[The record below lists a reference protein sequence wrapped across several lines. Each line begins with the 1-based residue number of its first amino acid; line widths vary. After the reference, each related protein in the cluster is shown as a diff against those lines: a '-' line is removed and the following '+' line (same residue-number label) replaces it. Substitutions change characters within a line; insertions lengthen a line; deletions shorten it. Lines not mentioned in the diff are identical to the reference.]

1 MFSLQNNQ
9 YMLITEGKTQFYVP
23 RNSIDTSPPP
33 RNPAFFNTL
42 AKFKRDTLITIL
54 NAYAS
59 QFSEKITFADVLSS
73 IGATGM
79 RIANE
84 SNYIKKI
91 YFNDAN
97 PIAIDFLNR
106 SIERNNFGSF
116 CATSNNEANKFLSN
130 FSGKE
135 DRFDFID
142 LDPFGSPVPFIDS
155 AMRAL
160 KINGIISITATDGA
174 VLCGVYPEV
183 CLRKYGSLSLNTEYF
198 NEIAIRILFSTL
210 STIACRNNLGV
221 EPIFCH
227 TDKHYIRIYAKVV
240 NSVSSSD
247 GNHGF
252 LQHCIKCGNR
262 NISKHPYTSCN
273 LCDADCKIA
282 GPLWTGKLFDKL
294 LLTESLKLSINTKL
308 TKLLEIALTE
318 VSLPSMYYV
327 TDKIS
332 QDLRISSFSVEKIV
346 EKLQNH
352 GFESS
357 KTVFNPKGFR
367 TNGNI
372 SDINKLLL

>member
-1 MFSLQNNQ
+1 MFNLQNNQ

-54 NAYAS
+54 NTYAS
-59 QFSEKITFADVLSS
+59 QFDEKITFADVLSS

-155 AMRAL
+155 AIRAL
-160 KINGIISITATDGA
+160 KINGIISIT
-174 VLCGVYPEV
+174 
-183 CLRKYGSLSLNTEYF
+183 F
-198 NEIAIRILFSTL
+198 
-210 STIACRNNLGV
+210 
-221 EPIFCH
+221 
-227 TDKHYIRIYAKVV
+227 
-240 NSVSSSD
+240 
-247 GNHGF
+247 
-252 LQHCIKCGNR
+252 
-262 NISKHPYTSCN
+262 
-273 LCDADCKIA
+273 
-282 GPLWTGKLFDKL
+282 
-294 LLTESLKLSINTKL
+294 
-308 TKLLEIALTE
+308 
-318 VSLPSMYYV
+318 
-327 TDKIS
+327 
-332 QDLRISSFSVEKIV
+332 
-346 EKLQNH
+346 
-352 GFESS
+352 
-357 KTVFNPKGFR
+357 
-367 TNGNI
+367 
-372 SDINKLLL
+372 